1 MSIIQNLTA
10 SHRASH
16 TSPRGVRSRSRITR
30 ALILAGMSA
39 ALCSV
44 ALPAAAADWWS
55 PTPAISIGTATVD
68 VRNAGALGD
77 GRHDDTAAF
86 QAAINSLPVTGGTV
100 TVPAGRY
107 MINTLSSINMRSNTR
122 LQMDPSAQLVAIP
135 NSSGRYNVIN
145 ISRVN
150 NVEIAGGSIIGDRIG
165 HIGNTG
171 EWGMGVYILGSSK
184 VFVHDINVSNCW
196 GDGVYV
202 GAYGG
207 FTGLITVVPSS
218 DITLNHVVSTGNR
231 RQGLSF
237 GPVQHAYVVN
247 STFSNTSGTAPQ
259 AGIDIEPS
267 TQGISRD
274 IRIEFSTVNGNA
286 GNGVE
291 LHENATGVVVK
302 SSTIK
307 GNQGYGVLGMGVI
320 GAWIAVNHISEN
332 RYSGIGM
339 EGTTHDVNIT
349 NNALTYNN
357 TSWFLANNLSIYTLT
372 YSPRD
377 MYVSPTTWNI
387 YVANNNTYT
396 PLK

>member
-1 MSIIQNLTA
+1 MSIFQNLTA
-10 SHRASH
+10 FHRASH
-16 TSPRGVRSRSRITR
+16 TSRQGVRSRSRITR

-55 PTPAISIGTATVD
+55 ATPAISIGTATVD

-77 GRHDDTAAF
+77 GQHDDTAAF

-135 NSSGRYNVIN
+135 NSSGRYNVITAV
-145 ISRVN
+145 RVN

-171 EWGMGVYILGSSK
+171 EWGMGIYILGSSK
-184 VFVHDINVSNCW
+184 VFVHDVNVSNCW

-207 FTGLITVVPSS
+207 FTGLITVVPST
-218 DITLNHVVSTGNR
+218 DVTLNHVVSNGNR

-237 GPVQHAYVVN
+237 GPVQHVYVVN

-267 TQGISRD
+267 TQGIARD

-320 GAWIAVNHISEN
+320 SAWIAVNHITEN

-349 NNALTYNN
+349 NNAVTYNN

>member
-1 MSIIQNLTA
+1 MSIFQNLTA

-16 TSPRGVRSRSRITR
+16 TSHQGVRSRSRITR

-44 ALPAAAADWWS
+44 ALPATATDWWS
-55 PTPAISIGTATVD
+55 PTPTVAIGAATVD
-68 VRNAGALGD
+68 VRNAGALGN
-77 GRHDDTAAF
+77 GQHDDTAAF

-107 MINTLSSINMRSNTR
+107 MINTLKSINMRSNTR

-135 NSSGRYNVIN
+135 NSSGRYNVITAV
-145 ISRVN
+145 RVN

-165 HIGNTG
+165 HMGNTG
-171 EWGMGVYILGSSK
+171 EWGMGIYILGSSK
-184 VFVHDINVSNCW
+184 VYVHNVNVSNCW

-207 FTGLITVVPSS
+207 FTGLITVVPSA
-218 DITLNHVVSTGNR
+218 DITLNHVVSNDNR

-237 GPVQHAYVVN
+237 GPVQRAYVVN

-267 TQGISRD
+267 TQGIARD
-274 IRIEFSTVNGNA
+274 IRIEFSVMSGNA

-291 LHENATGVVVK
+291 IHENANGIVVK

-307 GNQGYGVLGMGVI
+307 GNQGYGVLGTGVI
-320 GAWIAVNHISEN
+320 SAWIAVNHISEN

-339 EGTTHDVNIT
+339 VGTTRDVNIT
-349 NNALTYNN
+349 NNALTFNN

-377 MYVSPTTWNI
+377 MYVSPTTSNI
-387 YVANNNTYT
+387 YVATNNTYT

>member
-1 MSIIQNLTA
+1 MFSIQSQAVSTDMPHAN
-10 SHRASH
+10 RQ
-16 TSPRGVRSRSRITR
+16 GMRSRSRITR

-39 ALCSV
+39 ALFGV
-44 ALPAAAADWWS
+44 ALPAAADNWWS
-55 PTPAISIGTATVD
+55 ATPVVSIGAATVN

-77 GRHDDTAAF
+77 GQHDDTAAF

-107 MINTLSSINMRSNTR
+107 MINTLKSINMRSNTR

-135 NSSGRYNVIN
+135 NSSGRYNVITAV
-145 ISRVN
+145 RVN
-150 NVEIAGGSIIGDRIG
+150 NVEIAGGSIIGDRVA
-165 HIGNTG
+165 HIGDTG
-171 EWGMGVYILGSSK
+171 EWGMGIYILGSSE
-184 VFVHDINVSNCW
+184 VFVHNVNVSNCW

-218 DITLNHVVSTGNR
+218 NITLNHVISTGNR

-237 GPVQHAYVVN
+237 GPVRHAYVVN

-267 TQGISRD
+267 TQGIARD
-274 IRIEFSTVNGNA
+274 IRIEFSTINGNA

-307 GNQGYGVLGMGVI
+307 GNQGYGVLGTGVVS
-320 GAWIAVNHISEN
+320 AWIAVNHITEN

-339 EGTTHDVNIT
+339 VGTTRDVNIT
-349 NNALTYNN
+349 NNAVTYNN
-357 TSWFLANNLSIYTLT
+357 TSWFLAHNLSIYTLT

-377 MYVSPTTWNI
+377 MYITPTTSNI
-387 YVANNNTYT
+387 YVASNNTYT